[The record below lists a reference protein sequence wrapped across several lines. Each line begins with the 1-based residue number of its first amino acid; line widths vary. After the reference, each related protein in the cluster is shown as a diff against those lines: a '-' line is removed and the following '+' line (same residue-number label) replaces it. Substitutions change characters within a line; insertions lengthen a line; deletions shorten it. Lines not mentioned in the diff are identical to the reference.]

1 MTRKLIALAA
11 VLVFGV
17 ACGRLGDTGAGGDAP
32 DDPVSSSPVD
42 PGDPIASPTPRIV
55 EPTPGLTGVHPN
67 AFDTAVAVDED
78 TVRVEYYL
86 GVEACYGLDRVD
98 VEYGEE
104 VVIITLYS
112 GNVRGAEV
120 CIDIAEFVAT
130 IVELDEPLNGRRIV
144 DGAAEASGSGSDS
157 SGN

>member
-1 MTRKLIALAA
+1 MTRKLIALVA

-17 ACGRLGDTGAGGDAP
+17 ACGRLSDTGAGGGAP
-32 DDPVSSSPVD
+32 EDPVTSSPVD
-42 PGDPIASPTPRIV
+42 PGDPIPSPTPRIV

-67 AFDTAVAVDED
+67 AFDKAVAVDGD

-86 GVEACYGLDRVD
+86 GVEDCYGLDHVD

-112 GNVRGAEV
+112 GNVPGAEV

-130 IVELDEPLNGRRIV
+130 IVDLDEPLNGRQIV
-144 DGAAEASGSGSDS
+144 DGAAEEAS
-157 SGN
+157 SGYGY